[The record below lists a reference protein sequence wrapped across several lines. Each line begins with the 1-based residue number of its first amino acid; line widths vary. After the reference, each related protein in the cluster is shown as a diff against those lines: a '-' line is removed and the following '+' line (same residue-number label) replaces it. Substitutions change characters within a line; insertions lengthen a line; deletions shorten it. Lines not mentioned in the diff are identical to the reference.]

1 METEAA
7 RMAAMK
13 LDFEQSKLEICSS
26 YEDELLAFV
35 RAAGDGGKL
44 TLQAPGGKPS
54 SKAEA
59 PRLEVAFELLRKSN
73 KDLEDREKAS
83 VDRCKEANAKKQEA
97 LQKLSDAHTTIAKL
111 QREIENLK
119 LSSSLSS
126 GAAASVRGSSVMTNT
141 GSFKSRES
149 LSLLRQVWD
158 DLGVSAAQQLCE
170 IEELNTTLQSRFD
183 QKRKELEVDR
193 HAMRD
198 KQKRLGARVAAAKRI
213 LQITG
218 TQEAEGENEG
228 PETPLPLADQVD
240 LVRQELE
247 RLTKNIQERLEEQHE
262 LGRRARE
269 LVHEL
274 GMKQSKQSPALRELL
289 VRTEREIAIKDLGD
303 GALASARLSRYEGV
317 VRALSV
323 ARSEIMCRIRERAAK
338 ARNSMNELGLTYEHA
353 IPMLTRWN
361 IAMSNGQI
369 ENQAEEDA
377 SIRAVCEYVGQHRK
391 ECKLSSKAPQHLL
404 GLVAALDSVKRAR
417 KPHIDNL
424 FNATV
429 DVMQA
434 LNTTKAFEEHCENSV
449 ALEKA
454 NANDEQTRKYVEE
467 QRQKQQAER
476 KKELAEHC
484 EELRVR
490 LDEAGVPDLST
501 QIIDILING
510 LKRLEQIAQVRLDEE
525 KKALINQWQNK
536 ENRTAADSNP
546 QANRAE
552 YESFF
557 AREEKLVRRLAKAA
571 ATRVM
576 GRSKTN
582 YIKINSLEKFE
593 RPLPDLVLL
602 YSNALLRKRYAKE
615 INRIHRCKEMRE
627 KIQEKLE
634 RVCKSACD
642 AISFFCLF
650 IFLLLLLLLL
660 AMSLNRC

>member
-1 METEAA
+1 
-7 RMAAMK
+7 MK

-26 YEDELLAFV
+26 YEDELLTFV

-44 TLQAPGGKPS
+44 TLQTPS
-54 SKAEA
+54 GTSANPEG
-59 PRLEVAFELLRKSN
+59 PRVEVAFELLRKSN
-73 KDLEDREKAS
+73 KELEDREKATME
-83 VDRCKEANAKKQEA
+83 RCKDANEKKNQA
-97 LQKLSDAHTTIAKL
+97 QQKLLDAQKTIGKL

-119 LSSSLSS
+119 LSSSLSTGGT
-126 GAAASVRGSSVMTNT
+126 GAEDLPSA
-141 GSFKSRES
+141 GSFKTRES
-149 LSLLRQVWD
+149 LALLRHVWD

-170 IEELNTTLQSRFD
+170 IEELNTTLKSRFD
-183 QKRKELEVDR
+183 QKRQELEADRQGMKDKLKHLESQVASCKRVLGKTAVD
-193 HAMRD
+193 D
-198 KQKRLGARVAAAKRI
+198 
-213 LQITG
+213 
-218 TQEAEGENEG
+218 AEGQNE

-240 LVRQELE
+240 LVQQEYE
-247 RLTKNIQERLEEQHE
+247 RLTKTIQDRLEEQQE

-269 LVHEL
+269 LVDEL
-274 GMKQSKQSPALRELL
+274 GMPPSKQYEGLRELL
-289 VRTEREIAIKDLGD
+289 ACTENPVAIGDLGE
-303 GALASARLSRYEGV
+303 GSMAAARLSRWEGL
-317 VRALSV
+317 VRGLSLQ
-323 ARSEIMCRIRERAAK
+323 RSEIMCRIRERAAK

-361 IAMSNGQI
+361 IAMSNGQV
-369 ENQAEEDA
+369 ENQADEDA
-377 SIRAVCEYVGQHRK
+377 SIRAVCEYVGQKRK
-391 ECKLSSKAPQHLL
+391 DCKLSSKAPQHLL

-434 LNTTKAFEEHCENSV
+434 LNTTKAFEEHCENSA
-449 ALEKA
+449 ALEKVDA
-454 NANDEQTRKYVEE
+454 DDEETRAYVEE
-467 QRQKQQAER
+467 QRERQQAER

-525 KKALINQWQNK
+525 KKSLINLWQNK
-536 ENRTAADSNP
+536 ENMTTADGGDGST
-546 QANRAE
+546 NRAE

-557 AREEKLVRRLAKAA
+557 AREEKVVRRLARAA

-576 GRSKTN
+576 GSSKTN
-582 YIKINSLEKFE
+582 MIKINSLEKFE

-615 INRIHRCKEMRE
+615 INRIHRCNEMRE

-634 RVCKSACD
+634 RVR
-642 AISFFCLF
+642 ISDE
-650 IFLLLLLLLL
+650 
-660 AMSLNRC
+660 

>member
-1 METEAA
+1 MS
-7 RMAAMK
+7 AMK

-26 YEDELLAFV
+26 YEDELLTFV
-35 RAAGDGGKL
+35 RAAGDSGNL
-44 TLQAPGGKPS
+44 TVQAPSGPVANPEG
-54 SKAEA
+54 
-59 PRLEVAFELLRKSN
+59 PRIEVAFELLRKSN
-73 KDLEDREKAS
+73 KELEDRDKAS
-83 VDRCKEANAKKQEA
+83 MDRCKDAIEKKNQA
-97 LQKLSDAHTTIAKL
+97 QQKLIDAQKTIGKL

-126 GAAASVRGSSVMTNT
+126 GATSPQELTSAGGFRT
-141 GSFKSRES
+141 RES
-149 LSLLRQVWD
+149 LALLRQVWD

-170 IEELNTTLQSRFD
+170 IEELNTTLKSRFD
-183 QKRKELEVDR
+183 QKRKELETDR
-193 HAMRD
+193 QNMKD
-198 KQKRLGARVAAAKRI
+198 KLKYLESEVVSSKLVLGN
-213 LQITG
+213 T
-218 TQEAEGENEG
+218 AEDDDGKNET

-247 RLTKNIQERLEEQHE
+247 RLTKTIRDRLDEQQE

-269 LVHEL
+269 LVNEL
-274 GMKQSKQSPALRELL
+274 GVQRSKQSEALRELL
-289 VRTEREIAIKDLGD
+289 ACTETQVAIGDLGE
-303 GALASARLSRYEGV
+303 GSMASTRLMRWEGV

-361 IAMSNGQI
+361 VAMSNGQV

-377 SIRAVCEYVGQHRK
+377 SVRAVCEYVGQKRK

-434 LNTTKAFEEHCENSV
+434 LNTTKAFEEHCENSA
-449 ALEKA
+449 ALVEKVDA
-454 NANDEQTRKYVEE
+454 DDEETLKYVEE
-467 QRQKQQAER
+467 QRQRQQAER
-476 KKELAEHC
+476 KKELTEHC

-525 KKALINQWQNK
+525 KKSLINLWQNK
-536 ENRTAADSNP
+536 EN
-546 QANRAE
+546 E

-557 AREEKLVRRLAKAA
+557 AKEEKVVRRLARAA

-576 GRSKTN
+576 GNSRTN
-582 YIKINSLEKFE
+582 VIRINSLEKFE

-615 INRIHRCKEMRE
+615 INRIHRCNEMRE

-634 RVCKSACD
+634 RVRVSVCD
-642 AISFFCLF
+642 I
-650 IFLLLLLLLL
+650 
-660 AMSLNRC
+660 NQNVVR